1 MFGHL
6 YLMILMHAASASVFS
21 NLPGLDRFC
30 SLSDNVIQC
39 NIHVVNFLDFRDI
52 RKLVSDLSGTT
63 VVILNITCGDVG
75 QLRLPWPMKSRNINE
90 LWVDGCHVHGFH
102 EFDLSMSD
110 VPDRL
115 VKLKLQNSVIES
127 SVFDTL
133 SIFSKESFD
142 CGQQTLSSL
151 VMRNISYEL
160 ILEPKDITGLES
172 KGVIMDAGDVLLANK
187 EPSTKMCNYKD
198 LEKIDISNSVDGM
211 TYFILPLQD
220 SEYPKLTLFNMSN
233 NSLLSFPDLMINWEV
248 TFPNLETLDLS
259 ANELDYIDFSS
270 STTAS
275 KRHKPLFV
283 NLRNNLFV
291 KVPPIISQLL
301 QRPVPILVDIGD
313 NPLVCGC
320 DTLLYKTY
328 LQSVIKTYPF
338 IEDLQDTTCLQ
349 TSGQKTK
356 ILELEVNNC

>member
-1 MFGHL
+1 MQ
-6 YLMILMHAASASVFS
+6 AASASVFS

-30 SLSDNVIQC
+30 GLSDKAIQC
-39 NIHVVNFLDFRDI
+39 NIPVVNFLDFRDI
-52 RKLVSDLSGTT
+52 RKLLSDLSGTSI
-63 VVILNITCGDVG
+63 VILNITCGNVG

-102 EFDLSMSD
+102 EFDSSMSD
-110 VPDRL
+110 IPDRM
-115 VKLKLQNSVIES
+115 VKLKLENSIIES

-160 ILEPKDITGLES
+160 VLEPKDVTGLES
-172 KGVIMDAGDVLLANK
+172 KGVIMDAGDVLLPNK
-187 EPSTKMCNYKD
+187 EPSTKMCNYND
-198 LEKIDISNSVDGM
+198 LEKIDISNSIDGM
-211 TYFILPLQD
+211 TYFILPLEN
-220 SEYPKLTLFNMSN
+220 SEFPKLTHFNMSN
-233 NSLLSFPDLMINWEV
+233 NSLISFPDLMKNWEV
-248 TFPNLETLDLS
+248 TFPNLENLDLS
-259 ANELDYIDFSS
+259 ANELDNIDFSS

-275 KRHKPLFV
+275 KRHKPLVV

-291 KVPPIISQLL
+291 NVPPIVSQLL
-301 QRPVPILVDIGD
+301 QRPVPILVDMRD
-313 NPLVCGC
+313 NPLICGC

-328 LQSVIKTYPF
+328 LKRAIQTYPS
-338 IEDLQDTTCLQ
+338 IENLQDTTCLQ
-349 TSGQKTK
+349 KSGQKTK